1 MRAIATSAAGLV
13 DVEVPEPELR
23 PHDLL
28 VRVEAVS
35 VNPVDVKIAAG
46 ADENQRILGFD
57 AAGTVVRT
65 GPEVTGFQAGDEV
78 YYAGDVT
85 RPGANADLHAVD
97 ARIVGHRPRTLS
109 VAQSAAV
116 PLTTITAWE
125 SLFTHLGAHSG
136 TTGTLLVVGA
146 PGGVGSM
153 LVQLAK
159 QLTSLRVIGTA
170 ARGETHDWVTRLGA
184 DATVDRHTLVESVRA
199 LAPDGVE
206 AVFSPFSEGNIEA
219 YAEIV
224 KPFGHVVAID
234 DHHPDL
240 FPLKA
245 KSIAWHWEF
254 MFTHAMFQTPDMG
267 SQGRLLDEAAAHFDA
282 GRLRSTL
289 TTEID
294 DFTAAGLRRAHA
306 TVASGS
312 TIGKVVVRR

>member
-1 MRAIATSAAGLV
+1 MRAVATCAGGLV
-13 DVEVPEPELR
+13 DVEVPVPSPR

-46 ADENQRILGFD
+46 AVDDRCILGFD
-57 AAGTVVRT
+57 AAGTVVEM
-65 GPEVTGFQAGDEV
+65 GPEVTGFQVGDEV

-85 RPGANADLHAVD
+85 RPGANAEFHAVD
-97 ARIVGHRPRTLS
+97 ARIAGHRPRTLS

-170 ARGETHDWVTRLGA
+170 ARGETHDWVMRLGA
-184 DATVDRHTLVESVRA
+184 DATVDRHKLVDAVKA

-245 KSIAWHWEF
+245 KSISWHWEF
-254 MFTHAMFQTPDMG
+254 MFTHAMFQTPDMA

-294 DFTAAGLRRAHA
+294 EFTAAGLRRAHSI
-306 TVASGS
+306 VAAGS